1 MVASVS
7 TKATAAD
14 IPSEVSIFFDTPRNG
29 HIPKNCDNTM
39 LFTNMALMKIKMYS
53 ITIFFWG
60 VQGDME
66 TGRQD
71 ICLELLEL
79 LVYLSPSLF

>member
-1 MVASVS
+1 
-7 TKATAAD
+7 
-14 IPSEVSIFFDTPRNG
+14 
-29 HIPKNCDNTM
+29 
-39 LFTNMALMKIKMYS
+39 MALMKIKIYS

-79 LVYLSPSLF
+79 LVYLSPLLSKFVNNRNEESQRDKRTWRQHKQQDIECLRQQGESKDGT